1 MPPRS
6 PGAGQSISFTY
17 AGGYVTGLDWS
28 GVATGTYTYT
38 YGANTRLTGITLDAD
53 PKITLG
59 YDADGLLTQDG
70 PFVFTR
76 GGPRGNP
83 TVVSDGTFT
92 GTYAYDSHAA
102 FSGRGAAVAGQ
113 DLYQE
118 QFTYDDAGRIRQ
130 KTETVLG
137 ATQSYTYTFD
147 ADGQLLTV
155 WRDGTLREQYGY
167 DANGNRTS
175 RQLGADPV
183 VTATHDIQDRLIQQD
198 GVSYQFDD
206 AGFLVQRGSDTF
218 QYSARGELRQAE
230 VGGQTVTYAY
240 DGLGRRVGR
249 TDAGGTTQYLYGNPE
264 IPFRITASR
273 DPSGVATVYT
283 YDEGGRL
290 FALRRGDAWY
300 YVASDLLGTPRLV
313 ADAGG
318 TVTKSLEYDAFG
330 RLLSD
335 SNPAF
340 DLPVGFAGGLG
351 DSVTGL
357 VRFGARDYDP
367 EAGRWTARDPVLFR
381 GHQVNLYAYVGNN
394 PVQMVDPWGVWSI
407 GGSVYAFVG
416 GGGNL
421 NCTWDGCSLCLE
433 VGIGLGTEI
442 VVDPFAGL
450 AEEGTSINA
459 EVGGALGPVGSAKW
473 TAKNKLD
480 GCPTEH
486 GWEVCAFGYCVG
498 PDTEWG
504 QLKLDPGE
512 LPSAEQLYKTA
523 KFKLEAKEF
532 YQRCERYMW

>member
-1 MPPRS
+1 M
-6 PGAGQSISFTY
+6 
-17 AGGYVTGLDWS
+17 
-28 GVATGTYTYT
+28 
-38 YGANTRLTGITLDAD
+38 
-53 PKITLG
+53 
-59 YDADGLLTQDG
+59 
-70 PFVFTR
+70 
-76 GGPRGNP
+76 
-83 TVVSDGTFT
+83 
-92 GTYAYDSHAA
+92 
-102 FSGRGAAVAGQ
+102 
-113 DLYQE
+113 
-118 QFTYDDAGRIRQ
+118 
-130 KTETVLG
+130 
-137 ATQSYTYTFD
+137 
-147 ADGQLLTV
+147 
-155 WRDGTLREQYGY
+155 
-167 DANGNRTS
+167 
-175 RQLGADPV
+175 
-183 VTATHDIQDRLIQQD
+183 
-198 GVSYQFDD
+198 
-206 AGFLVQRGSDTF
+206 
-218 QYSARGELRQAE
+218 
-230 VGGQTVTYAY
+230 GGQTVTYAY

-249 TDAGGTTQYLYGNPE
+249 TDAGGTTRYLYGNPE
-264 IPFRITASR
+264 NPFQITASR

-283 YDEGGRL
+283 YDEGGRM

-340 DLPVGFAGGLG
+340 DLPVGFAGGLA

-407 GGSVYAFVG
+407 GGSVYALVG

-459 EVGGALGPVGSAKW
+459 EVGGALGPVASAKW
-473 TAKNKLD
+473 TAKNTLD

-486 GWEVCAFGYCVG
+486 GWEVCALGCG
-498 PDTEWG
+498 AW
-504 QLKLDPGE
+504 DPTPNGASSSSI
-512 LPSAEQLYKTA
+512 PGSCPMRSRSYKKA
-523 KFKLEAKEF
+523 KFGLRPKSSIRGVSGTCGSAVAAG
-532 YQRCERYMW
+532 RGNHERARHAGPLRTRAGLRPAPTWPIHLHFSVRPVPRPGAHGALPRAGLAPPLRGRE